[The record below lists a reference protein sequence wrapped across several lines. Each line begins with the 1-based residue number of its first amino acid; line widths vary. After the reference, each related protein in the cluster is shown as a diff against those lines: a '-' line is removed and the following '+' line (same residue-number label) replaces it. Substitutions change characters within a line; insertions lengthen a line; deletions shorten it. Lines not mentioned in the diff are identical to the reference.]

1 MFVCNNCHSFSYSCM
16 AICVERN
23 GVRHE
28 YTLLEKLG
36 NGSYS
41 QVYKCKRV
49 VEGKEELFVF
59 CIFSYFM

>member
-1 MFVCNNCHSFSYSCM
+1 MFVYNNCQSFSCSCM
-16 AICVERN
+16 ALCVERN
-23 GVRHE
+23 GIRHE

-59 CIFSYFM
+59 RILFHIM